1 MPQVEAPRTKS
12 GSPVRGIHRLSA
24 VSETP
29 IASSSMKISR
39 QPAASAIR
47 APIMGAVTGAMPWM
61 APTTAIRVASSLPA
75 CNRAGHHDRTRGA
88 EPLEKAHRDEGL
100 DVGRKNRTR
109 RRERKDREAR
119 RERNPAPAG
128 VGKRTDPE
136 LSGGKPPH
144 RGGKTELH
152 HRGGRAEVDRL
163 IRKRRKI
170 EVGHERTKGGEKRQE
185 DDQKGT
191 GVSRRALFVNGC
203 HFCSVLVRCGC
214 RMRRR
219 RIERRLGLRVDDPIP
234 SANLVRILRLA

>member
-61 APTTAIRVASSLPA
+61 APTTAIRVASSLDGHQGRKLPA
-75 CNRAGHHDRTRGA
+75 RMQVDRNRAIHHDRTRGA

-136 LSGGKPPH
+136 LPGGKPPH

-203 HFCSVLVRCGC
+203 HFCSVEALQNPH
-214 RMRRR
+214 
-219 RIERRLGLRVDDPIP
+219 L
-234 SANLVRILRLA
+234 

>member
-24 VSETP
+24 V
-29 IASSSMKISR
+29 
-39 QPAASAIR
+39 
-47 APIMGAVTGAMPWM
+47 
-61 APTTAIRVASSLPA
+61 
-75 CNRAGHHDRTRGA
+75 NHDRTRGA

-136 LSGGKPPH
+136 LPGGKPPH

-219 RIERRLGLRVDDPIP
+219 RIERRLGLRVDDPIL

>member
-1 MPQVEAPRTKS
+1 MN
-12 GSPVRGIHRLSA
+12 
-24 VSETP
+24 SETSCGCFCERD
-29 IASSSMKISR
+29 ADR
-39 QPAASAIR
+39 EQQHEDLAPAR
-47 APIMGAVTGAMPWM
+47 RLGDQGADHGCGDGRNALDGAHDGHQG
-61 APTTAIRVASSLPA
+61 RKLPA
-75 CNRAGHHDRTRGA
+75 RMQVGRNRAGHHDRTRDA

-136 LSGGKPPH
+136 LPGGKPPH

-203 HFCSVLVRCGC
+203 RFCSVLVRCGC

-219 RIERRLGLRVDDPIP
+219 RIERRLGLRVDDPIL
-234 SANLVRILRLA
+234 SANLVQILRLA